1 MFFGITIRR
10 DHFPRF
16 HLLGTGVVVVDLA
29 DVDVTALI
37 LRIVLLF
44 LPIVVV
50 ALLTH
55 QYMVSEFDGADALI
69 RLLDAVVNGGVLDPS
84 DPWRLGHGRIDLF
97 QGKLALYRLLIDI
110 RYHVGRL
117 DKRHRK

>member
-29 DVDVTALI
+29 DVDVTALV
-37 LRIVLLF
+37 LRIVLLL

-50 ALLTH
+50 SLLSH
-55 QYMVSEFDGADALI
+55 QYMISELDGADALI
-69 RLLDAVVNGGVLDPS
+69 RLLDAVVNGGALDPS